1 MTTLPPFLT
10 DRRGFAARGS
20 RGPAAFTL
28 VELLVV
34 IAILAML
41 MALLV
46 PTVMRSLAK
55 SRNAAIK
62 AEIDM
67 LHMAIMNYKTEYG
80 SFPPCFD
87 GVAPTNGQVIK
98 HLRRLFP
105 RMENAAPPLPSPALV
120 NSITP
125 RTAIVSWLNGFT
137 DDPTDP
143 LKLLPASADLAR
155 RKLYDF
161 DQSRVSDLLYHP
173 SRKPQSPYLYI
184 NASNYEA
191 LPYTGGTAE
200 GAFLMPPPPPA
211 TGPDNRPSDKNLWLT
226 DLMLAAPQE
235 QQFFNPDTFQI
246 ICAGADEQFGTGDD
260 LSNFWPETRQD
271 YLDTLK

>member
-55 SRNAAIK
+55 ARVAALK

-67 LHMAIMNYKTEYG
+67 LHMAIMNYKNEYG
-80 SFPPCFD
+80 SLPPCND
-87 GVAPTNGQVIK
+87 PNVAAGSPAAK
-98 HLRRLFP
+98 HLARLFP
-105 RMENAAPPLPSPALV
+105 RCTNVASQFTTVQPPLPPLTPA
-120 NSITP
+120 
-125 RTAIVSWLNGFT
+125 TAIAYWLGGYT
-137 DDPTDP
+137 DDPTHP
-143 LKLLPASADLAR
+143 LTGGD
-155 RKLYDF
+155 RKRLYDF
-161 DQSRVSDLLYHP
+161 DRARISSGGQYHP
-173 SRKPQSPYLYI
+173 SKLPGSPYVYI
-184 NASNYEA
+184 
-191 LPYTGGTAE
+191 
-200 GAFLMPPPPPA
+200 
-211 TGPDNRPSDKNLWLT
+211 PSDAYGQTFTIGGSTYAALRT
-226 DLMLAAPQE
+226 PVSAAAPNLTNPAQPA
-235 QQFFNPDTFQI
+235 FNPDTFQI
-246 ICAGADEQFGTGDD
+246 LCAGKDEQFGTGDD
-260 LSNFWPETRQD
+260 LSNFWPGTRQD

>member
-10 DRRGFAARGS
+10 DRRGLAARAS

-87 GVAPTNGQVIK
+87 GVAPTNGQVAK

-105 RMENAAPPLPSPALV
+105 RMQNATPPLPNPSLV
-120 NSITP
+120 TV
-125 RTAIVSWLNGFT
+125 RTAIVSWLSGFT

-143 LKLLPASADLAR
+143 LALLPGNAGLGR
-155 RKLYDF
+155 RKQYDF
-161 DQSRVSDLLYHP
+161 DQARISDGQYHP
-173 SRKPQSPYLYI
+173 ARKPDSPYLYI
-184 NASNYEA
+184 NASSYGA

-200 GAFLMPPPPPA
+200 GAFFMPPPPPA
-211 TGPDNRPSDKNLWLT
+211 TGADNRPSDKNLWLT
-226 DLMLAAPQE
+226 DLGLAAPQE
-235 QQFFNPDTFQI
+235 QPFFNPDTFQI
-246 ICAGADEQFGTGDD
+246 ICAGTDEQFGTGDD